1 MKTVSIAAKNITKH
15 DLLKIPEGGLSSIE
29 YRGRFRRPLAI
40 IHHENHVYIPVVDNH
55 KVTTVKFGGDD
66 KISVRRPKYIKSRKI
81 SNRNGK
87 LGKKTIPTVKNTE
100 QTKLVQQQLFGNQEE
115 LDKILGY

>member
-15 DLLKIPEGGLSSIE
+15 DLLKIPEGGLSSVK

-40 IHHENHVYIPVVDNH
+40 IHHENNVYIPVVDNH

-66 KISVRRPKYIKSRKI
+66 KISVRRPKYVKSRVIARGNNRLDKKI
-81 SNRNGK
+81 V
-87 LGKKTIPTVKNTE
+87 PPVKNDAE
-100 QTKLVQQQLFGNQEE
+100 TKLVQQQLFGNQEE